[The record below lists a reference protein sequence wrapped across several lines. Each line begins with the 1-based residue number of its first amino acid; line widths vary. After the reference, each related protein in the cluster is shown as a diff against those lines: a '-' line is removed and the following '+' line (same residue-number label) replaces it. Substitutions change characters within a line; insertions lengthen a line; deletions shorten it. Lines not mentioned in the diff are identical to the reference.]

1 MFVYS
6 VKGKKIRNIII
17 CFAVIIIAS
26 LFYCLLN
33 RSDPYTVVAGD
44 HTFNIKI
51 EKDDDV
57 KAFLEQFNKQVSD
70 TPEEITTVRI
80 PGVFNDTYAEYNA
93 LQLSQGFDLTKY
105 MGQTCTK
112 YTYSVLNYPDKD
124 RTVNANVLVCGD
136 KVIAADIS
144 ETSYMGFMEGLW
156 NEGS

>member
-6 VKGKKIRNIII
+6 VKGKKIRNIMI
-17 CFAVIIIAS
+17 CFAVIIAAS
-26 LFYCLLN
+26 LIYCFLN
-33 RSDPYTVVAGD
+33 RADPYTVVSGE

-51 EKDDDV
+51 ENESDV
-57 KAFLEQFNKQVSD
+57 KSFLEQFGKKVSD
-70 TPEEITTVRI
+70 SPTEISTVRI
-80 PGVFNDTYAEYNA
+80 PGVFNDTYTEYNA

-105 MGQTCTK
+105 MGQACTK

-144 ETSYMGFMEGLW
+144 ETAYMGSMEGLW
-156 NEGS
+156 NEGK